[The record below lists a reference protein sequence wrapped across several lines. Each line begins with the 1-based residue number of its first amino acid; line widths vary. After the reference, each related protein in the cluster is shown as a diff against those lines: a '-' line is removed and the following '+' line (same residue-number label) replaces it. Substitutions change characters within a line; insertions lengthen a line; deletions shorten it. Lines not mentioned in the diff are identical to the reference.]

1 MFWRNLLWCWLPYLF
16 YGPLVAILTIWRVYL
31 LIKSIKTTGTI
42 QKYLVQIQSEKQ
54 VTKSLL
60 GSANGDIKRMVFG
73 EVVTLKMLKI
83 FEGSILAT
91 L

>member
-1 MFWRNLLWCWLPYLF
+1 M
-16 YGPLVAILTIWRVYL
+16 

-60 GSANGDIKRMVFG
+60 GSANGDIQRMAFG
-73 EVVTLKMLKI
+73 EV
-83 FEGSILAT
+83 AT
-91 L
+91 SRNVEDF

>member
-1 MFWRNLLWCWLPYLF
+1 M
-16 YGPLVAILTIWRVYL
+16 